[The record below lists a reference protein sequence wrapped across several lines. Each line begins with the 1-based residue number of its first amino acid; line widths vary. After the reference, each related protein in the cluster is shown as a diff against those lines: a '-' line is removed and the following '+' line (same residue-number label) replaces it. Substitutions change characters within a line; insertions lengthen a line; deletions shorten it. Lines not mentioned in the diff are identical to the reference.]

1 MTAQV
6 LAFIPRRRSRAD
18 AQSVP
23 AGIVAGMSQL
33 ALLDELEARGLK
45 VNREGFHKVPR
56 DSEWLPDGTIPQHFY
71 DLVTRVRAVTEQSRN
86 EQRRNEP
93 NEK

>member
-1 MTAQV
+1 MTGQV

-18 AQSVP
+18 AQSLP

-45 VNREGFHKVPR
+45 VNREGFHKVLQ
-56 DSEWLPDGTIPQHFY
+56 DSEWPPDGAITQHFY
-71 DLVTRVRAVTEQSRN
+71 DLVTRVRAVMEKGRD
-86 EQRRNEP
+86 EQRRYEP